1 MVATAVASI
10 DTKLIAAF
18 VKSATNV
25 LQVMVG
31 LHCQVGKPYLKN
43 ESSPNYDV
51 SGIVGFS
58 GDVVGSVVVSFLE
71 DTAVKMVEKFS
82 GMSLTTKSEDF
93 VDAVGE
99 LCNMIAGNAKKDF
112 GLNASISIP
121 NVVIGTAH
129 TIARMKDVPCIAIPC
144 HSECGDFSVEVNI
157 KQLK

>member
-1 MVATAVASI
+1 MAL
-10 DTKLIAAF
+10 D
-18 VKSATNV
+18 
-25 LQVMVG
+25 
-31 LHCQVGKPYLKN
+31 
-43 ESSPNYDV
+43 
-51 SGIVGFS
+51 
-58 GDVVGSVVVSFLE
+58 
-71 DTAVKMVEKFS
+71 
-82 GMSLTTKSEDF
+82 TKSEDF